1 MSGPRDLVAQ
11 VSGAVSPIVKVIDPR
26 AAMRDAVLEIRG
38 DGKAGG
44 GLVLAFQT
52 LAALALRDPNLHVQ
66 EWPFFSSARRGANIR
81 SFLRISASP
90 IGLACEITRPAMTLL
105 MDEAAARSVDF
116 AQGVPRGGT
125 FVLNT
130 RRTPEECARHYRL
143 SGRVITVP
151 GDDIGTRF
159 LKHAIGNISAYMAMA
174 RAIGGF
180 ERGEVID
187 SFLGMLAKRRI
198 PQSLIDSNRAA
209 LEASDEAIREGTF
222 DEERHGDHALAPFAG
237 YGELPPG
244 AQTPLRLARANR
256 TADYARSGFRL
267 RFEDPATACT
277 GCAHCITNCP
287 EGIIRFHPDPER
299 GLLVTGVDVSSFCK
313 LCGECIAVCP
323 EHLFTEMP
331 YQDVWDEARETEVM
345 T

>member
-1 MSGPRDLVAQ
+1 MKLL
-11 VSGAVSPIVKVIDPR
+11 DPR
-26 AAMRDAVLEIRG
+26 AMVREAVLEIRG

-44 GLVLAFQT
+44 GLVLAFQS
-52 LAALALRDPNLHVQ
+52 LAALALRDADLHVQ

-81 SFLRISASP
+81 SFLRLSATP
-90 IGLACEITRPAMTLL
+90 IGMACEITRPAIALL
-105 MDEAAARSVDF
+105 MDEAAGRSVDF

-130 RRTPEECARHYRL
+130 RRAPDECARHYRL
-143 SGRVITVP
+143 SGRVFTVP
-151 GDDIGTRF
+151 GDDIGARF
-159 LKHAIGNISAYMAMA
+159 LKHPIGNVSTYMAMA
-174 RAIGGF
+174 RAIGGLD
-180 ERGEVID
+180 RGEVID

-198 PQSLIDSNRAA
+198 PTSMIDSNREA
-209 LEASDEAIREGTF
+209 LEASDEAIRSGDF
-222 DEERHGDHALAPFAG
+222 DEAHGSDHALASFAG

-277 GCAHCITNCP
+277 GCSHCITNCP
-287 EGIIRFHPDPER
+287 EGIIRFRPDAER

-323 EHLFTEMP
+323 EHLFKEMP
-331 YQDVWDEARETEVM
+331 YQDVWEETRETEVM
-345 T
+345 S